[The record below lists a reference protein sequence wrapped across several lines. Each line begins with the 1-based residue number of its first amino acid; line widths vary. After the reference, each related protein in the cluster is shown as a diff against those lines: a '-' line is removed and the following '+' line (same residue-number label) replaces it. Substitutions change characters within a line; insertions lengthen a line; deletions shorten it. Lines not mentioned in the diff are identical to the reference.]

1 MSNPSRKELKREYRE
16 KPLVPGVFQ
25 IKNNVNGKVFLG
37 SSLNI
42 DGPLNAHEFMLSSG
56 SHRNAELQADYKK
69 FGADVFSFD
78 VLGVVKL
85 SDEPGFKLEDE
96 LETLEQLW
104 LEELNPVGV
113 GGYNLNHKIR
123 QA

>member
-42 DGPLNAHEFMLSSG
+42 DGPLNAHEFMLYSG